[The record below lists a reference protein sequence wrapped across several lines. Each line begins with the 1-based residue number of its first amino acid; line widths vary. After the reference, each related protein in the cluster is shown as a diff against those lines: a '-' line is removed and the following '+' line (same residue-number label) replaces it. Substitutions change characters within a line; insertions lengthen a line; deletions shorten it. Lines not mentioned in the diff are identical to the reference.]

1 MTTCVPIKLGGV
13 RTHRLVMRVMC
24 WQPGKTGILKKT
36 KKRNMTIREYAAD
49 CVRQAR
55 SNPMI
60 AGEVF
65 EAGIFKIHN
74 EEHKRIYIKAFKEAF
89 PNWAWKV

>member
-1 MTTCVPIKLGGV
+1 
-13 RTHRLVMRVMC
+13 
-24 WQPGKTGILKKT
+24 
-36 KKRNMTIREYAAD
+36 MTIREYAAD

-60 AGEVF
+60 AGEIF
-65 EAGIFKIHN
+65 ETGIFKIQD
-74 EEHKRIYIKAFKEAF
+74 EEHKRVYIQAFKQAF